1 MDAGHRAP
9 VVNHALGLKITQHPP
24 ASHLKPLMV
33 YLQHLHP
40 LHPCVNCNP
49 FIFSNTCI
57 YSGARI
63 PLTHSHSTWGGG
75 LGRGS
80 NNWAVS
86 HCGTAVNFFSFL
98 EVGGLGFQLFLSLTV
113 ARRWQFS
120 EGGGWMQAV
129 GKGIQRLNDLV
140 FFIALLLSLR
150 KCHNFQHDGKDEKQK
165 NTNDLKKFKHPRKA
179 KFTPA

>member
-49 FIFSNTCI
+49 FFSNTCI

-86 HCGTAVNFFSFL
+86 HCGTAVNFFHFL
-98 EVGGLGFQLFLSLTV
+98 RWGDWGFNCFCHSLWH
-113 ARRWQFS
+113 ADGNFQKG
-120 EGGGWMQAV
+120 EGGCKPL
-129 GKGIQRLNDLV
+129 GKEYNV
-140 FFIALLLSLR
+140 
-150 KCHNFQHDGKDEKQK
+150 
-165 NTNDLKKFKHPRKA
+165 
-179 KFTPA
+179 